1 MELIVFK
8 PSILS
13 EIFTSHRDVYIGGRV
28 NRTFL
33 FHQGGRGTG
42 GVLWPAAELLCLFLA
57 RSDNVFARGSIPE
70 ELLQFDG
77 KYIVE
82 LGAGLGILSL
92 TLACLGAFV
101 VSTDGEESVTKQLDN
116 NINRG
121 LGTLSENCVP
131 LVYGWG
137 DSVNA
142 IREALERFPMSTG
155 RPDIIVAADVVYGND
170 PISWVKLEK
179 SIRMLSEDSDAN
191 HPTLLY
197 IAHTHRYQEEQ
208 LFFRRLQR
216 NFELVACIDIS
227 GKPQHCPSVNDI
239 QESMAT
245 LYIYA
250 RK

>member
-155 RPDIIVAADVVYGND
+155 RPDIIVAADVVYGMGKIRKEHSNAIRRQRCK
-170 PISWVKLEK
+170 PPYTSIYCPHPQISRRAAFFPPVAKKL
-179 SIRMLSEDSDAN
+179 
-191 HPTLLY
+191 
-197 IAHTHRYQEEQ
+197 
-208 LFFRRLQR
+208 
-216 NFELVACIDIS
+216 
-227 GKPQHCPSVNDI
+227 
-239 QESMAT
+239 
-245 LYIYA
+245 
-250 RK
+250 